1 MVVVVNA
8 LPLRAGGG
16 LTVGLNVVA
25 HLPKV
30 APGWRFYVLASRGV
44 GYEELQSTNVS
55 VRVVDWPALGPLGQL
70 RYLNLDI
77 PRLSRS
83 VKANVLFTMGNMA
96 TVNTTLPQLLLFH
109 KAHFVYP
116 ELWPVL
122 FPSAAARR
130 RFLLERAYFR
140 MGLKRSRV
148 VAQTDVMRAR
158 LIAQYG
164 LDQNRVEV
172 VPNAVDQARPSS
184 RPGVQAATMAA
195 VPTPYK
201 CFYLTRYYD
210 HKNLEILPEVSER
223 LRELGLEDT
232 VFVTTLSERD
242 FGRALDGRVPGA
254 GETAARQGLVNI
266 GEVPMDQVGHCF
278 QQSWALVMPTLLE
291 SFSGTY
297 IEAMRYG
304 CPILTSDRDFA
315 RAVCGDAA
323 LYFEPTDPADIAEKI
338 LRLRSEP
345 GLREKLIENGRRRLK
360 LISPGWAEITE
371 RYVGLLHEIATSG

>member
-1 MVVVVNA
+1 GSGCGSGRNASARGPEHDIFWTSLTLRVEGERLTDPSPLGVPACRWTTAEAGRSGTRNALSRICRFASPGAAESGRSEWTRCCVFLGGSTMVVVVNA

-158 LIAQYG
+158 LIAQ
-164 LDQNRVEV
+164 
-172 VPNAVDQARPSS
+172 
-184 RPGVQAATMAA
+184 
-195 VPTPYK
+195 
-201 CFYLTRYYD
+201 
-210 HKNLEILPEVSER
+210 
-223 LRELGLEDT
+223 
-232 VFVTTLSERD
+232 
-242 FGRALDGRVPGA
+242 
-254 GETAARQGLVNI
+254 
-266 GEVPMDQVGHCF
+266 
-278 QQSWALVMPTLLE
+278 
-291 SFSGTY
+291 
-297 IEAMRYG
+297 
-304 CPILTSDRDFA
+304 
-315 RAVCGDAA
+315 
-323 LYFEPTDPADIAEKI
+323 
-338 LRLRSEP
+338 
-345 GLREKLIENGRRRLK
+345 
-360 LISPGWAEITE
+360 
-371 RYVGLLHEIATSG
+371 